1 MIKGIVDRFEGDIAV
16 VEIEGKTHDFPK
28 SLFPSEVKPGDIV
41 VVDEEHIHID
51 KKQTEERKKDINK
64 LMDELWE
71 D

>member
-1 MIKGIVDRFEGDIAV
+1 MMKGIVDRFEGEIVV

-41 VVDEEHIHID
+41 VMDGKHISID
-51 KKQTEERKKDINK
+51 KKEMEERKKNINK
-64 LMDELWE
+64 LMDELFE